1 MKTLADAIERQLI
14 RDEIARLRNFRPC
27 LVNPRPIDAEIARL
41 EGLIAPAAVIIPYEV
56 DDE

>member
-27 LVNPRPIDAEIARL
+27 LVNTRPIDAEIARL